1 MRTKSAWLAALLATS
16 LLLTACGGA
25 ANKPKENTTPEPS
38 QTPTQEETRLVI
50 YTARDKT
57 VIDFVVPKFEEKYP
71 EYKGKVEVLTM
82 GAQQIMERVR
92 AEKENPQGDIW
103 WGGTQ
108 QALSLAAN
116 EGLLASINPSWGS
129 KIADGNKDKNGQW
142 YGEILLPEVIM
153 YNSDMLSKEEVPQDW
168 DDLIDPKW
176 DDQILIRAVPASGT
190 MRTIY
195 TALIDRF
202 YKEDKNTD
210 RGYDW
215 LMKLDANTKEYAA
228 DPTTLYLKMARQEGS
243 LSLWNL
249 QDILIQK
256 LSKDMPFDY
265 AVPKSG
271 APILVDG
278 VAVVKDAKHPQAADK
293 FLELLFSAEVQ
304 GQLAKDFYQIPTL
317 QMEASEKPAWLS
329 ELEPQ
334 LKPMDLEWDVM
345 ANNETAWIEYWDQN
359 IKGKGGN

>member
-1 MRTKSAWLAALLATS
+1 MSV
-16 LLLTACGGA
+16 LLTACGGGA
-25 ANKPKENTTPEPS
+25 ANKPAENNTPAPAEQKPAE
-38 QTPTQEETRLVI
+38 QTPAEENRLVI
-50 YTARDKT
+50 YTGRDKT
-57 VIDFVVPKFEEKYP
+57 IVDFVVPKFEEKYP
-71 EYKGKVEVLTM
+71 EYKGQVEVLTM

-108 QALSLAAN
+108 QALSLAVN
-116 EGLLASINPSWGS
+116 EGLLAKIEPAWAA
-129 KIADGNKDKNGQW
+129 KIADGNKEKDGHW

-153 YNSDMLSKEEVPQDW
+153 YNSDMLKKEEVPQDW

-202 YKEDKNTD
+202 HKEDKNTD
-210 RGYDW
+210 RGYEW
-215 LMKLDANTKEYAA
+215 LQKLDANTKEYTA

-256 LSKDMPFDY
+256 LSKNMPFDY
-265 AVPKSG
+265 VVPKSG

-278 VAVVKDAKHPQAADK
+278 VAVVEGAKHPQAAGK
-293 FLELLFSAEVQ
+293 FLEVLFSAEVQ

-317 QMEASEKPAWLS
+317 QMDAAEKPEWLA

-345 ANNETAWIEYWDQN
+345 AANEKAWIEYWDQN